1 MAVGTV
7 GAYDPAADRWTTLD
21 PDEDILVYDDY
32 SWTGTELATTGWDY
46 GLGSRDGVGQFVAAA
61 LDPTAGAWRASEW
74 PLEPPGRE
82 GTASVWTGSELLAF
96 VWSSTGCD
104 GAIDC
109 TLLVGWDPAED
120 RWRVCGRA
128 AGRRLP
134 RPRVGRRRA
143 AGGDDGRSPDR
154 GRPRGRRHPRDA
166 RAARAR
172 QHLRPGRRAGRGR
185 RRDRDARPAC
195 ALRPRRPDL
204 DAAAPLPGAPADRR
218 AVAWTSE
225 GRTVWGGVAD
235 PSLDGS
241 ADSAEGGRT

>member
-7 GAYDPAADRWTTLD
+7 GAYDPAADRWTPWTR
-21 PDEDILVYDDY
+21 
-32 SWTGTELATTGWDY
+32 TGTELATTGWDY

-61 LDPTAGAWRASEW
+61 LDPTAGAWRASDW

-120 RWRVCGRA
+120 RWRV
-128 AGRRLP
+128 AGALP
-134 RPRVGRRRA
+134 
-143 AGGDDGRSPDR
+143 GGGYRDPAWVDGVLLVVTMD
-154 GRPRGRRHPRDA
+154 GLLIEVD
-166 RAARAR
+166 
-172 QHLRPGRRAGRGR
+172 
-185 RRDRDARPAC
+185 PA
-195 ALRPRRPDL
+195 
-204 DAAAPLPGAPADRR
+204 DAATRATPEPPADVSTSGLVAGPDEVVVGIEMHGQPARYDPGVRTWTLLPPLPGAPADRR

-225 GRTVWGGVAD
+225 GLTVWGGVAD
-235 PSLDGS
+235 LSLDGS
-241 ADSAEGGRT
+241 ADSAEGWTYVP